1 MLFEGCKITYNWYE
15 KIFLM
20 IEEINNIN
28 KLLKKVLKK
37 KVTPLH
43 EPYFNTR
50 ELKKLK
56 ECIQSG
62 YVSTV
67 GKSVNLFEKKISK
80 LTKSKH
86 CISVINGT
94 SAIHLG
100 LLALGVKNN
109 DEVLLPTLGFV
120 AVPNAITYCGAT
132 PNFVDSE
139 KNTLGVCPKKLHKYL
154 INKSIK
160 KKINYLINLLE
171 EKLRVLLAYIYSDIP
186 II

>member
-1 MLFEGCKITYNWYE
+1 
-15 KIFLM
+15 M

-43 EPYFNTR
+43 EPYFNNR

-56 ECIQSG
+56 ECIKSG

>member
-1 MLFEGCKITYNWYE
+1 
-15 KIFLM
+15 M
-20 IEEINNIN
+20 IEEIKNIKN
-28 KLLKKVLKK
+28 LLKKIIKK
-37 KVTPLH
+37 KITPLH
-43 EPYFNTR
+43 EPYFTTR
-50 ELKKLK
+50 EYKKLK

-67 GKSVNLFEKKISK
+67 GKSVHIFEKKISK
-80 LTKSKH
+80 LTKSKY
-86 CISVINGT
+86 CISVVNGT

-120 AVPNAITYCGAT
+120 AVPNAISYCGAI

-154 INKSIK
+154 NDKTIK
-160 KKINYLINLLE
+160 KKKIKYLINLLE
-171 EKLRVLLAYIYSDIP
+171 EK
-186 II
+186 